1 MFPATDMI
9 LPLKIAFIGLLVLG
23 DALRVRIGVDATLR
37 DVMELLDD
45 ELCFGLLGA
54 IFTG

>member
-1 MFPATDMI
+1 MI